1 MNNPKD
7 LIITA
12 GGENIAPQPIHDL
25 VKEQLPVISQVGTH
39 INCIL
44 QFERVLC
51 NHIFNQE
58 LHPSSL
64 L

>member
-44 QFERVLC
+44 QFERFLC

-64 L
+64 F